1 MRETG
6 LSGTVYDFFF
16 LLFTIEKEDLLNITL
31 IFNKKE

>member
-1 MRETG
+1 MRETA
-6 LSGTVYDFFF
+6 LNGTVYDIFF